1 MSTHAQIQAVCRVE
15 QRFPPDTVNNGRQYA
30 MGYKVNS
37 ETIRKLR
44 DIRRGEKRNEAT
56 WAS

>member
-1 MSTHAQIQAVCRVE
+1 MSTSAQIQAVRKVE
-15 QRFPPDTVNNGRQYA
+15 QRFPPDVVNNGRQYA

-44 DIRRGEKRNEAT
+44 DIRRAGKRSET
-56 WAS
+56 T